1 MTLKKLLL
9 MGCLGGALAFTACDK
24 DNDDPVVTEEFT
36 QADSTFLS
44 NAAYGNLAEIKVGQ
58 LAATQG
64 SNDSVKAFGQT
75 LVTTHQAA
83 QMSLDSIA
91 TTQSITL
98 PDTVNNT
105 GQGLYNALVG
115 LTGAAFDSAS
125 EALVQDAL
133 ENLMRGRTSFVIAHR
148 LSTIRNADQI
158 LVLDKGYIKENGTH
172 NELMSLD
179 DGLYKSLNKMQFQE
193 TES

>member
-24 DNDDPVVTEEFT
+24 DDDDPVVTEEFT
-36 QADSTFLS
+36 HADSTFLS

-64 SNDSVKAFGQT
+64 SDDSVKAFGQT

-91 TTQSITL
+91 TSQSITL

-115 LTGAAFDSAS
+115 LTGTAFDSAFVKNQMAAHTAGIGMYQAYGGAS
-125 EALVQDAL
+125 
-133 ENLMRGRTSFVIAHR
+133 TSF
-148 LSTIRNADQI
+148 STLKAYANRYLPILQTNAEH
-158 LVLDKGYIKENGTH
+158 LD
-172 NELMSLD
+172 
-179 DGLYKSLNKMQFQE
+179 SLNARLPQ
-193 TES
+193 